1 MRRGEQTPM
10 SVSSPFLSASPSLLA
25 RFTAQQPVLPSPMP
39 AIWRPF
45 SRFARSFPMPSPP
58 SVFPRPS
65 PALRGLAQFLPIIC
79 SFPMPCPLCT
89 ATQLVRPTKSNRCA
103 RPATRPEHPP
113 RSSYCI
119 LPTTCLSPCLRR
131 FVQRPNWPGTSRRLH
146 PSLRFRR
153 SAFPRTHISCP
164 LFRTIPRQ
172 HAPRISLLSCPT
184 KSLFRPLTPF
194 PPCSIPFL
202 MPTCPFAPASQHPQH
217 PTAYQHRVAPC
228 LSVLSHARPSF
239 LTPVPRLRAPPLSF
253 LLDQLVVFS
262 PRKRPNRRY
271 GAGRRRE
278 KGVRS
283 RRGQRHPAKPQVA
296 EIAWRQAEQKPS
308 PNRPVPL
315 IWAFCRRFSDNMK
328 PKRAETTHKH
338 SLNPK
343 PRYFLS
349 PGSALDDSIL
359 VRIPRIIPTDF

>member
-1 MRRGEQTPM
+1 
-10 SVSSPFLSASPSLLA
+10 
-25 RFTAQQPVLPSPMP
+25 
-39 AIWRPF
+39 
-45 SRFARSFPMPSPP
+45 MPST
-58 SVFPRPS
+58 F
-65 PALRGLAQFLPIIC
+65 F
-79 SFPMPCPLCT
+79 
-89 ATQLVRPTKSNRCA
+89 ATSQSTRPTKSNRCA

-202 MPTCPFAPASQHPQH
+202 MPTCPFAPASQRPQH
-217 PTAYQHRVAPC
+217 SSACPSRASPC

-239 LTPVPRLRAPPLSF
+239 LTPVPRLRAPHSPCFLTSLSF
-253 LLDQLVVFS
+253 F
-262 PRKRPNRRY
+262 RPENVQID
-271 GAGRRRE
+271 GTG
-278 KGVRS
+278 
-283 RRGQRHPAKPQVA
+283 QVA
-296 EIAWRQAEQKPS
+296 GAKRASEAVEANDIQQNPRSQKSPGGKRSSKPS

-315 IWAFCRRFSDNMK
+315 IWAFLRRFSDNMK

>member
-1 MRRGEQTPM
+1 MSSPLCAAAQLARHFPTPTPFLTL
-10 SVSSPFLSASPSLLA
+10 SPLGISPHPYLLPAFPNDSPPTRPTNQSPFLPHQI
-25 RFTAQQPVLPSPMP
+25 TLP
-39 AIWRPF
+39 
-45 SRFARSFPMPSPP
+45 
-58 SVFPRPS
+58 
-65 PALRGLAQFLPIIC
+65 
-79 SFPMPCPLCT
+79 
-89 ATQLVRPTKSNRCA
+89 
-103 RPATRPEHPP
+103 
-113 RSSYCI
+113 
-119 LPTTCLSPCLRR
+119 
-131 FVQRPNWPGTSRRLH
+131 
-146 PSLRFRR
+146 
-153 SAFPRTHISCP
+153 
-164 LFRTIPRQ
+164 
-172 HAPRISLLSCPT
+172 
-184 KSLFRPLTPF
+184 PLTPF

-202 MPTCPFAPASQHPQH
+202 VPTCPFAPASQRPQH
-217 PTAYQHRVAPC
+217 SSACPSQASPC

-239 LTPVPRLRAPPLSF
+239 LTPAPRLRAPHSPCFLTSLSF
-253 LLDQLVVFS
+253 F
-262 PRKRPNRRY
+262 RPENVQID
-271 GAGRRRE
+271 GTGQVGRCG

-343 PRYFLS
+343 PRCFLS

>member
-1 MRRGEQTPM
+1 M
-10 SVSSPFLSASPSLLA
+10 SVSSPFLSASPSILA

-65 PALRGLAQFLPIIC
+65 PALRGSAQFLPIIC

-146 PSLRFRR
+146 PSLRFRH

-184 KSLFRPLTPF
+184 KSLFRPLLRFLLAPSPSSC
-194 PPCSIPFL
+194 PPARLHQLRNARSTLP
-202 MPTCPFAPASQHPQH
+202 
-217 PTAYQHRVAPC
+217 
-228 LSVLSHARPSF
+228 HARPK
-239 LTPVPRLRAPPLSF
+239 LPHACP
-253 LLDQLVVFS
+253 FS
-262 PRKRPNRRY
+262 PMP
-271 GAGRRRE
+271 A
-278 KGVRS
+278 
-283 RRGQRHPAKPQVA
+283 HPFLHP
-296 EIAWRQAEQKPS
+296 P
-308 PNRPVPL
+308 
-315 IWAFCRRFSDNMK
+315 
-328 PKRAETTHKH
+328 RA
-338 SLNPK
+338 
-343 PRYFLS
+343 Y
-349 PGSALDDSIL
+349 AL
-359 VRIPRIIPTDF
+359 PTLLAS